1 MELKEKL
8 AILEVVLP
16 WSKQRI
22 DRFKIWEYDELVN
35 EGYIHAVKIYPK
47 WNPKKGPLRVYF
59 ESFLYDHVFRS
70 YAKQHDIEI
79 KRDRSGGTQG
89 KRIYTP
95 KMHYTAN
102 LKDVVDE
109 QVKKE
114 NVPWDLLSEM
124 PRSVAYL
131 LGVGLSKAQTGRVLG
146 VSGSRISQLALE
158 IKSLMKENR
167 RGK

>member
-16 WSKQRI
+16 WAKQRI

-35 EGYIHAVKIYPK
+35 EGYVHAVKIYPR
-47 WNPKKGPLRVYF
+47 WDHQKGTLTTF
-59 ESFLYDHVFRS
+59 LNASLYDHVFRS
-70 YAKQHDIEI
+70 YAKQHNIEI

-95 KMHYTAN
+95 KMHYTAK
-102 LKDVVDE
+102 LKDIADE
-109 QVKKE
+109 QVEKE

-124 PRSVAYL
+124 PRAVAYL
-131 LGVGLSKAQTGRVLG
+131 LGIGLSKAQTGRVLG

-158 IKSLMKENR
+158 IKSLMEKER
-167 RGK
+167 RAK